1 MEQAMLIAF
10 AVFLLVLIFLDLAMV
25 VSMLRPGDER
35 KQMIVWKT
43 SASTLLVTVL
53 MLVFNVVEALIKKE
67 PTLINPFIH
76 LSVVA
81 MVYFVTL
88 LVEKKRYGG

>member
-53 MLVFNVVEALIKKE
+53 MMVFNVVEALIKKE
-67 PTLINPFIH
+67 PSLVNPFIH